1 MHSFTVGTL
10 VGGSTSTRC
19 VRVWCSALHSRPD
32 SGRAYD
38 GQYQVM
44 EPLQKLSLSKKSS
57 LLSAAEGEA
66 KMSIVGVVGEMVPEA
81 ALSAV
86 AQSEASDERG
96 VHG

>member
-1 MHSFTVGTL
+1 
-10 VGGSTSTRC
+10 
-19 VRVWCSALHSRPD
+19 
-32 SGRAYD
+32 
-38 GQYQVM
+38 M